1 MSTTGL
7 DLDSLLGAAREAVLA
22 AAALALDPGG
32 ELRVETKQNDKD
44 LVTQVDRGA
53 ERIVAERITPTGIPL
68 HGEEEHRVEGFEAHS
83 GPAWVVDPIDGTTN
97 YVATHRDW
105 AVSLALVDG
114 GAPVVAAL
122 ADPVAGRLMTAVAE
136 RGAWVGP
143 LRAASDADE
152 PIPPAPDLPLERG
165 AAIVPFSALGGV
177 PGADG
182 VAGAALA
189 ARAYGSAALEIA
201 EVARGTAVA
210 FLHGG
215 LKPWDMRR
223 RSSWPVRRARSSRA
237 PMDPLS
243 TCAAPAPCWRPR
255 PLRTPRSWRSSPAPA
270 AAPRRRA
277 SRGLAISGRGP
288 GRRPAARGG
297 PRRWG
302 AARRQP
308 SPALARHPGRRG
320 RRGGG
325 RRRQRWTGPR
335 APRGWRPRA
344 R

>member
-165 AAIVPFSALGGV
+165 AAIVPFSALEGV

-215 LKPWDMRR
+215 LKPWDMAAAVLLAREAGALVTR
-223 RSSWPVRRARSSRA
+223 ADGSPLDVRRAGSV
-237 PMDPLS
+237 L
-243 TCAAPAPCWRPR
+243 AA
-255 PLRTPRSWRSSPAPA
+255 TPTAHA
-270 AAPRRRA
+270 QVLEI
-277 SRGLAISGRGP
+277 LAG
-288 GRRPAARGG
+288 ARGRAEAAGEPG
-297 PRRWG
+297 PRD
-302 AARRQP
+302 
-308 SPALARHPGRRG
+308 
-320 RRGGG
+320 
-325 RRRQRWTGPR
+325 
-335 APRGWRPRA
+335 
-344 R
+344 

>member
-210 FLHGG
+210 FVHGG
-215 LKPWDMRR
+215 LKPWDMAAAVLLAREAGALVTR
-223 RSSWPVRRARSSRA
+223 ADGSPLDVRRAGSV
-237 PMDPLS
+237 L
-243 TCAAPAPCWRPR
+243 AA
-255 PLRTPRSWRSSPAPA
+255 TPTAHA
-270 AAPRRRA
+270 QVLEI
-277 SRGLAISGRGP
+277 LAG
-288 GRRPAARGG
+288 ARGRAEAAGEPG
-297 PRRWG
+297 PRD
-302 AARRQP
+302 
-308 SPALARHPGRRG
+308 
-320 RRGGG
+320 
-325 RRRQRWTGPR
+325 
-335 APRGWRPRA
+335 
-344 R
+344 

>member
-215 LKPWDMRR
+215 LKPWDMVAAVLLAREAGALVTR
-223 RSSWPVRRARSSRA
+223 ADGSPLDVRRAGSV
-237 PMDPLS
+237 L
-243 TCAAPAPCWRPR
+243 AA
-255 PLRTPRSWRSSPAPA
+255 TPTAHA
-270 AAPRRRA
+270 QVLEI
-277 SRGLAISGRGP
+277 LAG
-288 GRRPAARGG
+288 ARGRAEAAGEPG
-297 PRRWG
+297 PRD
-302 AARRQP
+302 
-308 SPALARHPGRRG
+308 
-320 RRGGG
+320 
-325 RRRQRWTGPR
+325 
-335 APRGWRPRA
+335 
-344 R
+344 

>member
-215 LKPWDMRR
+215 LKPWDMAAAVLLAREAGALVTR
-223 RSSWPVRRARSSRA
+223 ADGSPLDVRRAGSV
-237 PMDPLS
+237 L
-243 TCAAPAPCWRPR
+243 AA
-255 PLRTPRSWRSSPAPA
+255 TPTAHA
-270 AAPRRRA
+270 QVLEI
-277 SRGLAISGRGP
+277 LAG
-288 GRRPAARGG
+288 ARGRAEAAGEPG
-297 PRRWG
+297 PRD
-302 AARRQP
+302 
-308 SPALARHPGRRG
+308 
-320 RRGGG
+320 
-325 RRRQRWTGPR
+325 
-335 APRGWRPRA
+335 
-344 R
+344 

>member
-143 LRAASDADE
+143 L
-152 PIPPAPDLPLERG
+152 P
-165 AAIVPFSALGGV
+165 
-177 PGADG
+177 
-182 VAGAALA
+182 
-189 ARAYGSAALEIA
+189 
-201 EVARGTAVA
+201 
-210 FLHGG
+210 
-215 LKPWDMRR
+215 
-223 RSSWPVRRARSSRA
+223 
-237 PMDPLS
+237 
-243 TCAAPAPCWRPR
+243 RPR
-255 PLRTPRSWRSSPAPA
+255 
-270 AAPRRRA
+270 
-277 SRGLAISGRGP
+277 
-288 GRRPAARGG
+288 
-297 PRRWG
+297 
-302 AARRQP
+302 
-308 SPALARHPGRRG
+308 
-320 RRGGG
+320 
-325 RRRQRWTGPR
+325 
-335 APRGWRPRA
+335 
-344 R
+344 

>member
-122 ADPVAGRLMTAVAE
+122 ADPVAGHLMTAVAE

-165 AAIVPFSALGGV
+165 AAIVPFSALEGV

-215 LKPWDMRR
+215 LKPWDMAAAVLLAREAGALVTR
-223 RSSWPVRRARSSRA
+223 ADGSPLDVRRAGSV
-237 PMDPLS
+237 L
-243 TCAAPAPCWRPR
+243 AA
-255 PLRTPRSWRSSPAPA
+255 TPTAHA
-270 AAPRRRA
+270 QVLEI
-277 SRGLAISGRGP
+277 LAG
-288 GRRPAARGG
+288 ARGRAEAAGEPG
-297 PRRWG
+297 PRD
-302 AARRQP
+302 
-308 SPALARHPGRRG
+308 
-320 RRGGG
+320 
-325 RRRQRWTGPR
+325 
-335 APRGWRPRA
+335 
-344 R
+344 

>member
-7 DLDSLLGAAREAVLA
+7 DLEGLAGGAREAVLA

-53 ERIVAERITPTGIPL
+53 ERIIAERLAPTGIPL

-215 LKPWDMRR
+215 LKPWDMAAAVLLAREAGALVTR
-223 RSSWPVRRARSSRA
+223 ADGSPLDVRRAGSV
-237 PMDPLS
+237 L
-243 TCAAPAPCWRPR
+243 AA
-255 PLRTPRSWRSSPAPA
+255 TPTAHA
-270 AAPRRRA
+270 QVLEI
-277 SRGLAISGRGP
+277 LAG
-288 GRRPAARGG
+288 ARGRAEAAGEPG
-297 PRRWG
+297 PRD
-302 AARRQP
+302 
-308 SPALARHPGRRG
+308 
-320 RRGGG
+320 
-325 RRRQRWTGPR
+325 
-335 APRGWRPRA
+335 
-344 R
+344 

>member
-152 PIPPAPDLPLERG
+152 PISPAPDLPLERG

-215 LKPWDMRR
+215 LKPWDMAAAVLLAREAGALVTR
-223 RSSWPVRRARSSRA
+223 ADGSPLDVRRAGSV
-237 PMDPLS
+237 L
-243 TCAAPAPCWRPR
+243 AA
-255 PLRTPRSWRSSPAPA
+255 TPTAHA
-270 AAPRRRA
+270 QVLEI
-277 SRGLAISGRGP
+277 LAG
-288 GRRPAARGG
+288 ARGRAEAAGEPG
-297 PRRWG
+297 PRD
-302 AARRQP
+302 
-308 SPALARHPGRRG
+308 
-320 RRGGG
+320 
-325 RRRQRWTGPR
+325 
-335 APRGWRPRA
+335 
-344 R
+344 

>member
-44 LVTQVDRGA
+44 LVTQVDRSA
-53 ERIVAERITPTGIPL
+53 ERIVAERLAPTGIPL

-122 ADPVAGRLMTAVAE
+122 ADPVAGRLMTAVAG

-215 LKPWDMRR
+215 LKPWDMAAAVLLAREAGALVTR
-223 RSSWPVRRARSSRA
+223 ADGSPLDVRRAGSV
-237 PMDPLS
+237 L
-243 TCAAPAPCWRPR
+243 AA
-255 PLRTPRSWRSSPAPA
+255 TPTAHA
-270 AAPRRRA
+270 QVLEI
-277 SRGLAISGRGP
+277 LAG
-288 GRRPAARGG
+288 ARGRAEAAGEPG
-297 PRRWG
+297 PRD
-302 AARRQP
+302 
-308 SPALARHPGRRG
+308 
-320 RRGGG
+320 
-325 RRRQRWTGPR
+325 
-335 APRGWRPRA
+335 
-344 R
+344 

>member
-53 ERIVAERITPTGIPL
+53 ERIIAERLAPTGIPL

-215 LKPWDMRR
+215 LKPWDMAAAVLLAREAGALVTR
-223 RSSWPVRRARSSRA
+223 ADGSPLDVRRAGSV
-237 PMDPLS
+237 L
-243 TCAAPAPCWRPR
+243 AA
-255 PLRTPRSWRSSPAPA
+255 TPTAHA
-270 AAPRRRA
+270 QVLEI
-277 SRGLAISGRGP
+277 LAG
-288 GRRPAARGG
+288 ARGRAEAAGEPG
-297 PRRWG
+297 PRD
-302 AARRQP
+302 
-308 SPALARHPGRRG
+308 
-320 RRGGG
+320 
-325 RRRQRWTGPR
+325 
-335 APRGWRPRA
+335 
-344 R
+344 

>member
-152 PIPPAPDLPLERG
+152 PIPALADLPLGRG
-165 AAIVPFSALGGV
+165 VAVVPFSALGGV

-215 LKPWDMRR
+215 LKPWDMAAAVLLAREAGALVTR
-223 RSSWPVRRARSSRA
+223 ADGSPLDVRRAGSV
-237 PMDPLS
+237 L
-243 TCAAPAPCWRPR
+243 AA
-255 PLRTPRSWRSSPAPA
+255 TPTAHA
-270 AAPRRRA
+270 QVLEI
-277 SRGLAISGRGP
+277 LAG
-288 GRRPAARGG
+288 ARGRAEAAGEPG
-297 PRRWG
+297 PRD
-302 AARRQP
+302 
-308 SPALARHPGRRG
+308 
-320 RRGGG
+320 
-325 RRRQRWTGPR
+325 
-335 APRGWRPRA
+335 
-344 R
+344 

>member
-152 PIPPAPDLPLERG
+152 PIPPAPDLPLGRG
-165 AAIVPFSALGGV
+165 AAVVPFSALGGV

-215 LKPWDMRR
+215 LKPWDMAAAVLLAREAGALVTR
-223 RSSWPVRRARSSRA
+223 ADGSPLDVRRAGSV
-237 PMDPLS
+237 L
-243 TCAAPAPCWRPR
+243 AA
-255 PLRTPRSWRSSPAPA
+255 TPTAHA
-270 AAPRRRA
+270 QVLEI
-277 SRGLAISGRGP
+277 LAG
-288 GRRPAARGG
+288 ARGRAEAAGEPG
-297 PRRWG
+297 PRD
-302 AARRQP
+302 
-308 SPALARHPGRRG
+308 
-320 RRGGG
+320 
-325 RRRQRWTGPR
+325 
-335 APRGWRPRA
+335 
-344 R
+344 